1 MQAKQAAKNNAK
13 KQPELTTKQKVSR
26 EAITW
31 FWVGLVFLLIN
42 GAIGQAR
49 VIPSESMQNTLLV
62 GDHLI
67 MSRVGY
73 DVGIP
78 FTNLHVPLWRNPKR
92 GQIVIFRAVISGD
105 TSDIIK
111 RVIGLPGETV
121 DVRDGGVWING
132 TRLREDYTIGRT
144 EPGEPAMFHAAFAG
158 QTKVLPYTVP
168 PDCYFVMGDNRGNSL
183 DSRFE
188 GCIPRANIIG
198 TPLMIYM
205 SIDAP
210 EDTWNPGHIRD
221 RMLAYASIVIH
232 PGIVRWRRL
241 FKLF

>member
-1 MQAKQAAKNNAK
+1 M
-13 KQPELTTKQKVSR
+13 KQKVSR
-26 EAITW
+26 EALAW

-42 GAIGQAR
+42 GAVGQAR

-73 DVGIP
+73 DAGIP
-78 FTNLHVPLWRNPKR
+78 FTNVHVPLWRNPKR
-92 GQIVIFRAVISGD
+92 GQIVIFRAVVAGD
-105 TSDIIK
+105 NSDIIK

-132 TRLREDYTIGRT
+132 IRLREDYTIGRT
-144 EPGEPAMFHAAFAG
+144 DPGDPSMFRAAFAG
-158 QTKVLPYTVP
+158 QTNVFPYTVP

-205 SIDAP
+205 SIDTPSESWGSGAI
-210 EDTWNPGHIRD
+210 GD
-221 RMLAYASIVIH
+221 RISAYANALLH
-232 PGIVRWRRL
+232 PSEIRWRRL
-241 FKLF
+241 FRLF